1 MSMKVNVS
9 SENLFI
15 SNYQLANNESKMP
28 SDVSSVSISET
39 DVSPIKVTI
48 SEEGKNAYKNNFQ
61 DMEKTNYESMVANRR
76 ELLEQKN
83 TPEIHYGFMLGN
95 KLAELTENDKEYR
108 SIEDRGAALLEAYA
122 SIYDEIVQGYA
133 DGTREIYVEDEESE
147 SGYRNMTMQEEING
161 LDAAYQKYVSG
172 FEARINQSVDASK
185 AFDKY
190 MAKLSKIGA
199 HRAEMATKAKEFF
212 DKMREEEI
220 PENISDN
227 MLGAKQK
234 FIEMYSQYDAKSLS
248 LRSMLENIKIFSK

>member
-1 MSMKVNVS
+1 MNMKINVS

-15 SNYQLANNESKMP
+15 FNYELANNASKML
-28 SDVSSVSISET
+28 SDVSSVSNSEA

-48 SEEGKNAYKNNFQ
+48 SEEGKKAYKNNLQ
-61 DMEKTNYESMVANRR
+61 DMEKTNYESMVANRS

-108 SIEDRGAALLEAYA
+108 SIEDRGTALLEAYA

-133 DGTREIYVEDEESE
+133 DGTREVYVEDEELE

-161 LDAAYQKYVSG
+161 LDVAYQKYVSG
-172 FEARINQSVDASK
+172 FEAIINQSVDASK

-190 MAKLSKIGA
+190 MAKLSKIGV

-220 PENISDN
+220 SENISDN
-227 MLGAKQK
+227 MLGAKNK
-234 FIEMYSQYDAKSLS
+234 FIELYSQNDNRS
-248 LRSMLENIKIFSK
+248 LRNLLDNIKIF